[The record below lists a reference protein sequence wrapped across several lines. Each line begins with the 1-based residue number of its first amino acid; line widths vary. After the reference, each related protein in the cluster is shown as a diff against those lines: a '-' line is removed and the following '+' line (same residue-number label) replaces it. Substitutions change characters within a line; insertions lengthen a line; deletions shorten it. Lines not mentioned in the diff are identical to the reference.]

1 MADSKQQTGSETTLV
16 LGGTGKTGR
25 RVAQRLVARGLPT
38 RIGSRSGQPPFDW
51 EDRATWGP
59 VLQGVGAVYVTYFP
73 DLAFPGATERVS
85 AFVNL
90 AVREGVRRLVLLAG
104 RGEPAAQA
112 AEQAVRNSG
121 TDWTIIRANW
131 FAQNFSEP
139 PLLDAVMSGEI
150 ALPAGAA
157 VEPFV
162 DAEDVAAVAAAALTG
177 DAHAGQIYELSGPRL
192 LTFDDVA
199 AEISKAANRE
209 VRYVPI
215 TADECKKA
223 LAEQGRPTEFAD
235 LFEHILDG
243 RNANLTDGVRRALGR
258 APRDFSDF
266 ARVAA
271 TTGVW
276 RES

>member
-1 MADSKQQTGSETTLV
+1 MADNERDAGSETTLV

-51 EDRATWGP
+51 EDRTTWEP
-59 VLQGVGAVYVTYFP
+59 VLRGVGAVYVTYFP
-73 DLAFPGATERVS
+73 DLAFPGAVERVG
-85 AFVNL
+85 AFVKL
-90 AVREGVRRLVLLAG
+90 AVGHGVHRLVLLAG
-104 RGEPAAQA
+104 RGEPAAKA
-112 AEQAVRNSG
+112 AEQAVRTSG
-121 TDWTIIRANW
+121 ADWTILRANW
-131 FAQNFSEP
+131 FAQNFSEH
-139 PLLDAVMSGEI
+139 PLLEAVLAGEI
-150 ALPAGAA
+150 ALPAGEA

-162 DAEDVAAVAAAALTG
+162 DAEDVATVAVAALTG

-192 LTFDDVA
+192 LTFGDVA
-199 AEISKAANRE
+199 EEISRASGHE

-215 TADECKKA
+215 TFDECRKA

-235 LFEHILDG
+235 LFAAVLDG

-266 ARVAA
+266 ARVTAA
-271 TTGVW
+271 TGVW
-276 RES
+276 NA

>member
-38 RIGSRSGQPPFDW
+38 RIGSRSGRPPFDW

-73 DLAFPGATERVS
+73 DLAFPGATAKVG
-85 AFVNL
+85 AFVRL
-90 AVREGVRRLVLLAG
+90 AVGLGVRRLVLLAG
-104 RGEPAAQA
+104 RGEPAALA
-112 AEQAVRNSG
+112 AEQEVRASG
-121 TDWTIIRANW
+121 ADWTIIRANW

-139 PLLDAVMSGEI
+139 PLLEAVLSGEI
-150 ALPAGAA
+150 ALPAGDA

-177 DAHAGQIYELSGPRL
+177 DAHAGQVYELSGPRL

-209 VRYVPI
+209 VRYVPV
-215 TADECKKA
+215 TVDECKKA

-235 LFEHILDG
+235 LFSHILDG

-258 APRDFSDF
+258 APRDFGDF
-266 ARVAA
+266 ARVTA

-276 RES
+276 NT

>member
-38 RIGSRSGQPPFDW
+38 RIGSRAGRPPFDW

-73 DLAFPGATERVS
+73 DLAFPGATERVD
-85 AFVNL
+85 AFVRL

-104 RGEPAAQA
+104 RGEPAVQA

-150 ALPAGAA
+150 ALPAGEA

-215 TADECKKA
+215 TVDECKKA

-276 RES
+276 RRS

>member
-1 MADSKQQTGSETTLV
+1 MADSKQQTASETTLV

-38 RIGSRSGQPPFDW
+38 RIGSRAGQPPFDW

-73 DLAFPGATERVS
+73 DLAFPGATERVD
-85 AFVNL
+85 AFVRL

-139 PLLDAVMSGEI
+139 PLRDAVMSGEI
-150 ALPAGAA
+150 ALPAGVA

-162 DAEDVAAVAAAALTG
+162 DADDVAAVAAAALTG

-199 AEISKAANRE
+199 AEISKAAHRE

-215 TADECKKA
+215 TVDECKKA

>member
-38 RIGSRSGQPPFDW
+38 RVGSRAGRPPFDW

-73 DLAFPGATERVS
+73 DLAFPGATEKVA
-85 AFVNL
+85 AFVRL
-90 AVREGVRRLVLLAG
+90 AVDSGVRRLVLLAG
-104 RGEPAAQA
+104 RGEPAAQP
-112 AEQAVRNSG
+112 AEQAVRASG
-121 TDWTIIRANW
+121 ADWTIIRANW

-139 PLLDAVMSGEI
+139 PLLAAVLSGEI
-150 ALPAGAA
+150 ALPAGDA

-235 LFEHILDG
+235 LFEHVLDG

-271 TTGVW
+271 STGVW